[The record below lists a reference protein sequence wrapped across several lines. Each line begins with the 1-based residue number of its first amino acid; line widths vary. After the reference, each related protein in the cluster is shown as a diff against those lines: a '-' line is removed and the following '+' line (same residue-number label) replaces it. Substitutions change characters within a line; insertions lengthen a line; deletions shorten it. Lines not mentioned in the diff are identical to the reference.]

1 MRVLSWVAT
10 SLLLAGCA
18 AIERSSSDFGAGA
31 GAGGTTGGLGGGTE
45 LAGAGSHGPT
55 GSGGSSSGDGEAGAS
70 SAGTDA
76 SGAAAASFIIGA
88 DITWVQADEA
98 QGAKYSDGT
107 QSDILEILK
116 RHGFNYIRL
125 RTFVDP
131 KARDGYDKQD
141 GFADLAHTIA
151 FGKRIKA
158 AGLGFLLD
166 FHYSD
171 NWADPGKQCVP
182 VSWQGLPDIASMA
195 SALHDYT
202 RDAIS
207 QLVRAGARPDLVQVG
222 NEITP
227 GMDIH
232 VCDANGHPTSVSP
245 VASPVANWSNLG
257 ALLRAG
263 SNAVKEVDPNI
274 LVMLHL
280 HTGNSFE
287 TSRDFIDHAQK
298 EGVSFEV
305 FGASCYTA
313 YQGPP
318 TTWQDTFSRLASAYP
333 TLKLVIAEYG
343 PEQRAANDL
352 LFALPDQR
360 GLGSFVWEP
369 TRAGDWNTGHTL
381 FELVGETFTAT
392 PELSLYDDMKVA
404 YASRL

>member
-1 MRVLSWVAT
+1 M
-10 SLLLAGCA
+10 
-18 AIERSSSDFGAGA
+18 AGA
-31 GAGGTTGGLGGGTE
+31 D
-45 LAGAGSHGPT
+45 AGSA
-55 GSGGSSSGDGEAGAS
+55 GSDAAPPSEAN
-70 SAGTDA
+70 
-76 SGAAAASFIIGA
+76 FIIGA

-107 QSDILEILK
+107 RGDILEILK

-131 KARDGYDKQD
+131 KAADGYDKQD

-171 NWADPGKQCVP
+171 NWADPRKQCVP
-182 VSWQGLPDIASMA
+182 VGWQSLPDIASVA
-195 SALHDYT
+195 NALHEYT
-202 RDAIS
+202 LDAVGK
-207 QLVRAGARPDLVQVG
+207 LVAAGARPDMVQIG
-222 NEITP
+222 NEIAP

-232 VCDANGHPTSVSP
+232 VCDENGNPKSVSP
-245 VASPVANWSNLG
+245 VAGASSNWSNLG

-263 SNAVKEVDPNI
+263 SDAVKQVDPNI

-280 HTGNSFE
+280 HSGDSFE
-287 TSRDFIDHAQK
+287 DNRYFIDHAQ
-298 EGVSFEV
+298 EQGVSFEV
-305 FGASCYTA
+305 FGASCYTT

-318 TTWQDTFSRLASAYP
+318 ANWQNTFSRLATTYP
-333 TLKLVIAEYG
+333 DLKWVIAEYG
-343 PEQRAANDL
+343 AEQRAANDL
-352 LFALPDQR
+352 LFALPGAR

-369 TRAGDWNTGHTL
+369 TRAGEWNKEHSLFTL
-381 FELVGETFTAT
+381 EGNTFEATAD
-392 PELSLYDDMKVA
+392 LSLYDDMASA

>member
-1 MRVLSWVAT
+1 MAAATLALS
-10 SLLLAGCA
+10 SCA
-18 AIERSSSDFGAGA
+18 AIERSSSDFAAGGR
-31 GAGGTTGGLGGGTE
+31 GAGGTGT
-45 LAGAGSHGPT
+45 AGAASHRPAA
-55 GSGGSSSGDGEAGAS
+55 GSGGDPSTVAGAEGGSAGSEAAPSSS
-70 SAGTDA
+70 
-76 SGAAAASFIIGA
+76 ASFIIGA

-107 QSDILEILK
+107 RADILQILK

-131 KARDGYDKQD
+131 KATDGYDKQN

-171 NWADPGKQCVP
+171 NWADPRKQCVP
-182 VSWQGLPDIASMA
+182 VGWQSLPDIESVAN
-195 SALHDYT
+195 ALHEYT
-202 RDAIS
+202 LDAVGK
-207 QLVRAGARPDLVQVG
+207 LVDAGARPDMVQIG
-222 NEITP
+222 NEIAP

-232 VCDANGHPTSVSP
+232 VCDQNGNPKSVNP
-245 VASPVANWSNLG
+245 VAGAVSNWSNLG

-263 SNAVKEVDPNI
+263 SDAVKQVDPDI

-280 HTGNSFE
+280 HTGDSFE
-287 TSRDFIDHAQK
+287 ASRDFIDHAHE

-305 FGASCYTA
+305 FGASCYTT

-318 TTWQDTFSRLASAYP
+318 ANWRDTFSRLATTYP
-333 TLKLVIAEYG
+333 ALKLVIAEYG

-352 LFALPDQR
+352 LFALPGAQ

-369 TRAGDWNTGHTL
+369 THSGDWNKDHSLFTL
-381 FELVGETFTAT
+381 DGNTFAATAD
-392 PELSLYDDMKVA
+392 LSLYDEMAVA